1 MIKPKRLPIDRR
13 MTTILLIVFVQM
25 AGTSMVQPI
34 LPLYAQSEFNMT
46 PEVITLLM
54 TVFFAAQFLAGPFIG
69 RISDRRGRLPVL
81 IVSQIGTVISFAMIG
96 LAQSV
101 AVLFFARVL
110 DGITGGNIV
119 VAQAYITDIVP
130 ENQRTV
136 ALGYLMAAFGL
147 GFVVGPA
154 AGGILASIFG
164 PNIPFLIAAVAAT
177 GTVILTHAALEESLD
192 TEDRKRNHS
201 SAAARVRFR
210 EHLTN
215 APLIAVLSVGFV
227 ARFAFGMLIGTF
239 ALYAERILFAGADF
253 ATVSLGVG
261 LMLMGVGV
269 GQLLTQIILL
279 PAALHRFSDSTV
291 VLMGCAARATSL
303 FILAV
308 ATEPLSGAVGIMVFS
323 VGSGLLLPSLQS
335 ITTKTVIREL
345 RGAILGLFQSV
356 QNLAVII
363 STAIAGAIFSL
374 DPTLPNWLG
383 ALLFS
388 LALIPGL
395 FLWRSMQ
402 NDAFIQAKLP
412 LARGRQI

>member
-1 MIKPKRLPIDRR
+1 MTKPKQLPIDRR
-13 MTTILLIVFVQM
+13 LITILLIVFVQM

-34 LPLYAQSEFNMT
+34 LPLYAQSEFSMT
-46 PEVITLLM
+46 PEVITLLT
-54 TVFFAAQFLAGPFIG
+54 TVFLAAQFLAGPFIG

-130 ENQRTV
+130 TNQRTV

-154 AGGILASIFG
+154 AGGIFASIFG
-164 PNIPFLIAAVAAT
+164 PNIPFLIAAAAAT
-177 GTVILTHAALEESLD
+177 GTVILTHFALEESLSA
-192 TEDRKRNHS
+192 EDRERSRHS
-201 SAAARVRFR
+201 IAARMRIS

-215 APLIAVLSVGFV
+215 APLVAVLSVGFV

-239 ALYAERILFAGADF
+239 ALFAERILFAGADF
-253 ATVSLGVG
+253 AAVSLGVG

-269 GQLLTQIILL
+269 GQLLTQVILL
-279 PAALHRFSDSTV
+279 PVALNRVSDSTV
-291 VLMGCAARATSL
+291 VLIGCSARATSL
-303 FILAV
+303 FVLAIAV
-308 ATEPLSGAVGIMVFS
+308 EPLFGTVGIILFS

-335 ITTKTVIREL
+335 ITTKTVAQEL

-356 QNLAVII
+356 QNLAVIF
-363 STAIAGAIFSL
+363 STAIAGTIFAL
-374 DPTLPNWLG
+374 NPTLPNWLG
-383 ALLFS
+383 AFLFC

-395 FLWRSMQ
+395 FLWRSMR
-402 NDAFIQAKLP
+402 DESFVQAKLP
-412 LARGRQI
+412 QPRGQQV